1 MTICILGRLSP
12 DRPPFMMAL
21 NPKCG
26 SSTIRMPFQDSRFN
40 GRIFEVPCSLYHP
53 LEWHPQLKKAAVSL
67 NISSWEEV
75 AMMVIARDPMSR
87 FVSGFQEMTGRMAG
101 GSTHFRLNG
110 FEWMLKEMELEQAA
124 SHVQK
129 LQNLRS
135 PEAFKHFMKSY
146 VDLTK
151 SHGSPFA
158 WDACLYDSQLLIASR
173 GMPHLPKK

>member
-1 MTICILGRLSP
+1 
-12 DRPPFMMAL
+12 
-21 NPKCG
+21 
-26 SSTIRMPFQDSRFN
+26 
-40 GRIFEVPCSLYHP
+40 
-53 LEWHPQLKKAAVSL
+53 
-67 NISSWEEV
+67 
-75 AMMVIARDPMSR
+75 
-87 FVSGFQEMTGRMAG
+87 MAG

-110 FEWMLKEMELEQAA
+110 FEWMLKEMELEQAS

-158 WDACLYDSQLLIASR
+158 WDACLYDSQPLIASR
-173 GMPHLPKK
+173 SMSSMALSPCSTSCQHSQNAESIIRDVSQ